1 MDPPWSHPLPP
12 ALHSTRDS
20 GDWSAQYHANSGWV
34 YGRSKNTLEHIQ
46 DDRYERNRETNIHWP
61 FQSRAEWRLGKFLAE
76 NLMQAQINAFL
87 KLDWLDSQKPSFS
100 SARQLLDWMD
110 ALLSGLRWQVMELEV
125 DGYNMEKKIELI
137 YRDGLEVVES
147 LFRNPIFAQNMMFDP
162 LHVWRNVECEYG
174 EWFTAR
180 EATRI
185 QDTLPEGATL
195 VPIIAA
201 SDKTPVTRHTGSLEM
216 HPLFLTIANID
227 SDVRMKA
234 TAYAWHCVAFM
245 PTVKFDVHPDYQ
257 TILQARLWHRCVDIV
272 TEKLKCA
279 ANVGEFMT
287 DPFGDVWHCF
297 MPLVA
302 WTVDL
307 PEQQLITS
315 MSRNASPVT
324 LATLEHFRD
333 SMHQPPRTKNCTLDL
348 IHMISGD
355 VEPWMLD
362 RFQKIAKANQ
372 LLGIHLLFF
381 RNWKNSNPS
390 CFLVPK
396 VLHSL
401 HKFFWDHVLK
411 WCKEVVGTDELDA
424 RYKVH
429 HKCVGV
435 RHFNSGISCA
445 TQMTGHEYRDI
456 QHTIVA
462 MITGA
467 APPAMVWSIHALID
481 FIYLAQR
488 HVHTESSIGDMEA
501 SLAEFHATKHSIL
514 EAGGRAGKDNFNIPK
529 LELMLSFADAIRRSG
544 GLIQYSANVSERLLI
559 THCKVLF
566 TWTNRQSDFAEQI
579 IHLLDREEHIR
590 LLDVY
595 LLLCKHD
602 EPLVNAAEDEE
613 NLCST
618 DPASTWISHVAPGEQ
633 HHFKA
638 PRSIRNLFTKS
649 LMSNGATA
657 VLSITVTPD
666 RSKLEIADISN
677 LYALPDLTTR
687 LNEYVA
693 RHRESTTSS
702 PTPQVFDEIAV
713 WYKFCIQQYL
723 TCRPSV
729 IMPSQVVQAQ
739 PPSSDF
745 PFGNCDIVLLNANGQ
760 SQDNLG
766 FHVAEVRAVFQL
778 IHSCRSHDLPDFL
791 SQPLLYV
798 RPFHVIA
805 TPDSQPDTHLW
816 ILERV
821 YSPSS
826 PQAPACR
833 MGFILPLTE
842 VTHAVDLVPV
852 FGEKVDCTL
861 TMVSSQE
868 RYDHFYLNSY
878 ASKEDFDMLYT
889 LGQM

>member
-1 MDPPWSHPLPP
+1 MDPPRSHPLPP
-12 ALHSTRDS
+12 ALHSTQDS
-20 GDWSAQYHANSGWV
+20 GDWNAQYHAKSGWV

-46 DDRYERNRETNIHWP
+46 DDWYERNRETNIHWP

-76 NLMQAQINAFL
+76 NLTQAQINAFL

-100 SARQLLDWMD
+100 SAHQLLDWMD
-110 ALLSGLRWQVMELEV
+110 ALPSGPRWQVMELEV
-125 DGYNMEKKIELI
+125 DGYNMEKKIKLI
-137 YRDGLEVVES
+137 YRDGLEVIES
-147 LFRNPIFAQNMMFDP
+147 LFGNPIFAQNMLFDP
-162 LHVWRNVECEYG
+162 LHVWRNAECEYG

-180 EATRI
+180 EAIRI

-195 VPIIAA
+195 VPIITA
-201 SDKTPVTRHTGSLEM
+201 SDKMPVTRHTGSLEM
-216 HPLFLTIANID
+216 HPLFLMIGNID
-227 SDVRMKA
+227 SDAHMKA
-234 TAYAWHCVAFM
+234 TVYAWHCVAFM
-245 PTVKFDVHPDYQ
+245 PTIKFDVHPDYQ

-287 DPFGDVWHCF
+287 DPFGDVRHCF
-297 MPLVA
+297 TPLVA
-302 WTVDL
+302 WTADF
-307 PEQQLITS
+307 PEQQLI
-315 MSRNASPVT
+315 ASV
-324 LATLEHFRD
+324 
-333 SMHQPPRTKNCTLDL
+333 
-348 IHMISGD
+348 GD

-362 RFQKIAKANQ
+362 RFQKIVKANQ

-381 RNWKNSNPS
+381 RNWKNSDPS
-390 CFLVPK
+390 CFLVPE

-435 RHFNSGISCA
+435 CHFNSGISHA
-445 TQMTGHEYRDI
+445 TQMTGREYRNI
-456 QHTIVA
+456 QCTIVA
-462 MITGA
+462 MIAGA
-467 APPAMVWSIHALID
+467 APPAMVRSIRALID

-501 SLAEFHATKHSIL
+501 SLAEFHVTKHNIL
-514 EAGGRAGKDNFNIPK
+514 DAGGRAGKDNFNIPK

-559 THCKVLF
+559 THCKVPF

-579 IHLLDREEHIR
+579 VRLLDREECIH

-595 LLLCKHD
+595 LLLCEHD

-613 NLCST
+613 NLLCSA
-618 DPASTWISHVAPGEQ
+618 DPTSTWISCVVPGEQ

-638 PRSIRNLFTKS
+638 PRSICNLFTKG

-657 VLSITVTPD
+657 ALSVTVTPN
-666 RSKLEIADISN
+666 RSKLKIADISN
-677 LYALPDLTTR
+677 LYALPNFATG

-693 RHRESTTSS
+693 RHAESTTSS
-702 PTPQVFDEIAV
+702 EKNVEGEWGDPTPWVFDEIAV
-713 WYKFCIQQYL
+713 WYKFRIQQYS
-723 TCRPSV
+723 TCRPSM

-739 PPSSDF
+739 PPSSDL
-745 PFGNCDIVLLNANGQ
+745 PFGNCDAVLLNVDGQ
-760 SQDNLG
+760 SQDNPV
-766 FHVAEVRAVFQL
+766 HVAEVRAVFQL
-778 IHSCRSHDLPDFL
+778 VCSHHSRDLPNFL

-805 TPDSQPDTHLW
+805 TPDSQLDTHLW
-816 ILERV
+816 ILKRV

-833 MGFILPLTE
+833 IGFILPLTE

-852 FGEKVDCTL
+852 FGEKVDRTL

-868 RYDHFYLNSY
+868 RYDRFYLNSY
-878 ASKEDFDMLYT
+878 VTKEDFDTLYT

>member
-1 MDPPWSHPLPP
+1 MDPPRSHPLPP
-12 ALHSTRDS
+12 ALRSTGDS
-20 GDWSAQYHANSGWV
+20 GDRSAQYHANSGWV
-34 YGRSKNTLEHIQ
+34 YGRSKNTLECIQ

-61 FQSRAEWRLGKFLAE
+61 FQSHAEWRLGKFLAE
-76 NLMQAQINAFL
+76 NLTQAQINAFL

-110 ALLSGLRWQVMELEV
+110 ALPSGPRWQVMELEV
-125 DGYNMEKKIELI
+125 DGYNTEKKIELI

-147 LFRNPIFAQNMMFDP
+147 LFGNPIFAQNMTFDP
-162 LHVWRNVECEYG
+162 LHVWRNAECEYG

-185 QDTLPEGATL
+185 QVVIFCLFYRLLSIKDTLPEGATL

-227 SDVRMKA
+227 SDIRMKA
-234 TAYAWHCVAFM
+234 TAYAWRCVAFM

-272 TEKLKCA
+272 TEKLKRA

-287 DPFGDVWHCF
+287 DPFGDVRHCF
-297 MPLVA
+297 TPL
-302 WTVDL
+302 
-307 PEQQLITS
+307 LI
-315 MSRNASPVT
+315 A
-324 LATLEHFRD
+324 
-333 SMHQPPRTKNCTLDL
+333 
-348 IHMISGD
+348 GD

-372 LLGIHLLFF
+372 LLGVHLLFF
-381 RNWKNSNPS
+381 RNWKNSDPS
-390 CFLVPK
+390 CFLVPE

-429 HKCVGV
+429 HKRVGV
-435 RHFNSGISCA
+435 RHFNSGISRA
-445 TQMTGHEYRDI
+445 TQMTGCEYRDI
-456 QHTIVA
+456 QRTIVA
-462 MITGA
+462 MIAGA
-467 APPAMVWSIHALID
+467 APPAMVQSIRALID

-544 GLIQYSANVSERLLI
+544 GLIQYSADVSERLLI
-559 THCKVLF
+559 THCKVPF
-566 TWTNRQSDFAEQI
+566 TRTNRQSDFAEQI
-579 IHLLDREEHIR
+579 VCLLDHEERIR

-595 LLLCKHD
+595 LLLHEHD

-618 DPASTWISHVAPGEQ
+618 DPASTWISRVAPGEQ

-638 PRSIRNLFTKS
+638 PRSIRNLFTKG

-657 VLSITVTPD
+657 ALSVTVTPD
-666 RSKLEIADISN
+666 RSKLKIADISN

-693 RHRESTTSS
+693 RHAESTTSG
-702 PTPQVFDEIAV
+702 PTPRVFDEIAV
-713 WYKFCIQQYL
+713 WYKFRIQQYS

-760 SQDNLG
+760 SQDNPG

-778 IHSCRSHDLPDFL
+778 ICSRRSRDLPDFL

-798 RPFHVIA
+798 RPFRVIA
-805 TPDSQPDTHLW
+805 TPDSQPDTRLW

-852 FGEKVDCTL
+852 FGEKVDRTL

-868 RYDHFYLNSY
+868 RYDRFYLNSY

>member
-34 YGRSKNTLEHIQ
+34 Y

-297 MPLVA
+297 MPL
-302 WTVDL
+302 
-307 PEQQLITS
+307 
-315 MSRNASPVT
+315 
-324 LATLEHFRD
+324 
-333 SMHQPPRTKNCTLDL
+333 
-348 IHMISGD
+348 
-355 VEPWMLD
+355 
-362 RFQKIAKANQ
+362 IAKANQ

-745 PFGNCDIVLLNANGQ
+745 PFGNCDITTWAVSYMMYISRMANVLLIHTV
-760 SQDNLG
+760 
-766 FHVAEVRAVFQL
+766 HVAEVRAVFQL